1 MKKILFPTDFSETAN
16 NAFIYALNIA
26 KATDA
31 SILTLH
37 AYALPDIGTAVGFTL
52 PNHLQQYYES
62 IDINELENFRAALPA
77 LKKIAADNGFDQV
90 EMTHSLVSSLDTRQT
105 ILDVA
110 AEENVD
116 LIVMGTTGAGGFR
129 EVFFGSNTAEVM
141 ENANCPVLAIPKK
154 GSFDG
159 KINKIAITTE
169 YTKDEEK
176 ALDKTIAFAKALG
189 ASVECINVDIY
200 HTHRYYNRM
209 ALLKIRYEDEE
220 NVSFKVLEGN
230 NVENTITRYLEEN
243 ETDILV
249 MLTHKRSFIEELFH
263 YSVTKKMAYHST
275 TPIMS
280 IQAHALTPA

>member
-1 MKKILFPTDFSETAN
+1 MKKILFPTDFSDTAN

-26 KATDA
+26 KAANA

-37 AYALPDIGTAVGFTL
+37 SYSLPDIGTAVGFTL
-52 PNHLQQYYES
+52 PNHLQKFYES

-77 LKKIAADNGFDQV
+77 LKKIADDNGFDQI
-90 EMTHSLVSSLDTRQT
+90 EMQHALVSSIDTRQT

-110 AEENVD
+110 KEEGVD
-116 LIVMGTTGAGGFR
+116 LIVMGTTGAGGLK

-141 ENANCPVLAIPKK
+141 ENADCPVLAIPKK
-154 GSFDG
+154 ATFGG
-159 KINKIAITTE
+159 AIKKIAITTE
-169 YTKDEEK
+169 YSKDEEK
-176 ALDKTIAFAKALG
+176 ALDKTIAFAKMLG

-200 HTHRYYNRM
+200 HTHRYYNQM
-209 ALLKIRYEDEE
+209 ALLKIRYEDEK

-230 NVENTITRYLEEN
+230 NIESTITQYLKEN
-243 ETDILV
+243 DTDILV

-280 IQAHALTPA
+280 IQAHALIPA